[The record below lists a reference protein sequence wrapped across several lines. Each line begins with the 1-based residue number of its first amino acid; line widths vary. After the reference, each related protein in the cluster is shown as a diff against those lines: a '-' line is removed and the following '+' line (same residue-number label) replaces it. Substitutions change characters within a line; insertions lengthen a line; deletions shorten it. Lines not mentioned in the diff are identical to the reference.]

1 VTSVA
6 ACTSH
11 LIPSQISQDDEG
23 FEMPNGRDSLDFDAL
38 ADNDDD
44 EEAGGNGKI
53 PAYDPPDR
61 DRKSHGGNNGYLS
74 AAAANANNED
84 PLPAPAPQRPQQRR
98 ELDGEGET
106 MFAVGEDD
114 EDDDDD
120 RDGDGIKGFSDSE
133 DEGLVHGGRG
143 RGGR

>member
-1 VTSVA
+1 
-6 ACTSH
+6 
-11 LIPSQISQDDEG
+11 
-23 FEMPNGRDSLDFDAL
+23 MPNGRDSLDFDAL

-61 DRKSHGGNNGYLS
+61 DRKSHGNNGYLS
-74 AAAANANNED
+74 AAASARVDVSSEE

-98 ELDGEGET
+98 DLDGEGET